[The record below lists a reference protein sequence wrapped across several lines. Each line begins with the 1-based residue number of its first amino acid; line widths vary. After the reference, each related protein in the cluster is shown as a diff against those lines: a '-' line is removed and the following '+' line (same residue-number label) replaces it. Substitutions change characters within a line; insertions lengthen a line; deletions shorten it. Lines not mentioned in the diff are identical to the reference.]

1 MKIAIHGRNFN
12 ESARPFIESMF
23 DELARREIDV
33 QLSKSF
39 RNFLDQNNISHH
51 STLVYENPEQLYDA
65 RLVVSMGGD
74 GTLLE
79 TISHVGNREIPTI
92 GINVGRLGFLATV
105 SPERISDMISA
116 LDNGQFRIDERTL
129 VEIESNIDLFDG
141 LNFGLNDF
149 TITKTDTSSMITVHT
164 YLNEEFLNSYWA
176 DGLIISTPTGS
187 TGYSLSCG
195 GPVLVPHS
203 QNFIVTPISPHNLN
217 VRPLVVEDTAVIKL
231 EVKSRSNN
239 FLVSYSLIFLYRVR
253 SEIPSSL
260 AAIFLLPLYFSRAF
274 FIISISLSESES
286 DSSIISSVSCISFRA
301 W

>member
-23 DELARREIDV
+23 KELARREIDV
-33 QLSKSF
+33 QLSREF
-39 RNFLDQNNISHH
+39 RIFLDQQGVEHK
-51 STLVYENPEQLYDA
+51 STSVYEKPVDLFDA

-79 TISHVGNREIPTI
+79 TISHVGARQIPAI

-105 SPERISDMISA
+105 SPERISDMITA

-129 VEIESNIDLFDG
+129 VAIDNVDLFDG

-164 YLNEEFLNSYWA
+164 YLNDEFLNSYWA

-217 VRPLVVEDTAVIKL
+217 VRPLVVEDTAVLRL

-239 FLVSYSLIFLYRVR
+239 FLVSLDARSRVVDENTQLTIR
-253 SEIPSSL
+253 K
-260 AAIFLLPLYFSRAF
+260 AH
-274 FIISISLSESES
+274 
-286 DSSIISSVSCISFRA
+286 FRA
-301 W
+301 RLIKMLDDSFLNTLRSKLSWGLDMRN

>member
-1 MKIAIHGRNFN
+1 M
-12 ESARPFIESMF
+12 
-23 DELARREIDV
+23 
-33 QLSKSF
+33 
-39 RNFLDQNNISHH
+39 
-51 STLVYENPEQLYDA
+51 VYDNPEELHDA

-79 TISHVGNREIPTI
+79 TISHVGSRQIPAV

-105 SPERISDMISA
+105 SPERISDMITA

-129 VEIESNIDLFDG
+129 VKIDNIDLFDG

-164 YLNEEFLNSYWA
+164 YLNDEFLNSYWA

-203 QNFIVTPISPHNLN
+203 QNFIITPISPHNLN
-217 VRPLVVEDTAVIKL
+217 VRPLVVEDTAVIRL

-239 FLVSYSLIFLYRVR
+239 FLVSLDARSRVVDENTQLTIR
-253 SEIPSSL
+253 K
-260 AAIFLLPLYFSRAF
+260 AT
-274 FIISISLSESES
+274 
-286 DSSIISSVSCISFRA
+286 FRA
-301 W
+301 RLIKMYDDSFLNTLRSKLSWGLDMRN

>member
-23 DELARREIDV
+23 NELARREVDV
-33 QLSKSF
+33 QLSLAF
-39 RNFLDQNNISHH
+39 RTFLDQQGIQHQT
-51 STLVYENPEQLYDA
+51 TLVYEKPEELYDA

-79 TISHVGNREIPTI
+79 TISHVGAREIPAI
-92 GINVGRLGFLATV
+92 GVNVGRLGFLATV
-105 SPERISDMISA
+105 SPERISDMITA

-129 VEIESNIDLFDG
+129 VALDADLFDG

-164 YLNEEFLNSYWA
+164 YLNDEFLNSYWA

-217 VRPLVVEDTAVIKL
+217 VRPLVLEDTAVLRL

-239 FLVSYSLIFLYRVR
+239 FL
-253 SEIPSSL
+253 
-260 AAIFLLPLYFSRAF
+260 
-274 FIISISLSESES
+274 ISLDARSRVVDENTLLT
-286 DSSIISSVSCISFRA
+286 IRKAHFRA
-301 W
+301 RLIKMLDDSFLNTLRSKLSWGLDMRN

>member
-23 DELARREIDV
+23 NELARREVDV
-33 QLSKSF
+33 QLSHAF
-39 RNFLDQNNISHH
+39 RTFLDQQGIQHQT
-51 STLVYENPEQLYDA
+51 TLVYEKPEELYDA

-79 TISHVGNREIPTI
+79 TISHVGAREIPAI
-92 GINVGRLGFLATV
+92 GVNVGRLGFLATV
-105 SPERISDMISA
+105 SPERISDMITA

-129 VEIESNIDLFDG
+129 VALDADLFDG

-164 YLNEEFLNSYWA
+164 YLNDEFLNSYWA

-217 VRPLVVEDTAVIKL
+217 VRPLVLEDTAVLRL

-239 FLVSYSLIFLYRVR
+239 FL
-253 SEIPSSL
+253 
-260 AAIFLLPLYFSRAF
+260 
-274 FIISISLSESES
+274 ISLDARSRVVDENTLLT
-286 DSSIISSVSCISFRA
+286 IRKAHFRA
-301 W
+301 RLIKMLDDSFLNTLRSKLSWGLDMRN

>member
-12 ESARPFIESMF
+12 ESARPFIENMF
-23 DELARREIDV
+23 NELSRRKVEV
-33 QLSKSF
+33 QLSKPF
-39 RNFLDQNNISHH
+39 RTFLDQNGITHYSE
-51 STLVYENPEQLYDA
+51 LVYEKPDEVFDA
-65 RLVVSMGGD
+65 RLIVSMGGD

-79 TISHVGNREIPTI
+79 TISHVGRRQIPAI

-105 SPERISDMISA
+105 PPERITDMIQA
-116 LDNGQFRIDERTL
+116 LESSQYRIDERTL

-141 LNFGLNDF
+141 QNFGLNDF

-164 YLNEEFLNSYWA
+164 YLNDEFLNSYWA

-203 QNFIVTPISPHNLN
+203 QNFIITPISPHNLN
-217 VRPLVVEDTAVIKL
+217 VRPLVVEDNAVIRL

-239 FLVSYSLIFLYRVR
+239 FLVSLDARSRVVDENTLLTVRKAGFIARLIKMRDDSFLNTLRNK
-253 SEIPSSL
+253 
-260 AAIFLLPLYFSRAF
+260 
-274 FIISISLSESES
+274 LSWGL
-286 DSSIISSVSCISFRA
+286 DMRN
-301 W
+301 

>member
-23 DELARREIDV
+23 NELQRRQIEV
-33 QLSKSF
+33 QLSKTF
-39 RNFLDQNNISHH
+39 RAFLDQNHITHH
-51 STLVYENPEQLYDA
+51 TNLVYEKPEELYDA

-79 TISHVGNREIPTI
+79 TISHVGSRQIPTI

-105 SPERISDMISA
+105 SPDRISDMISA
-116 LDNGQFRIDERTL
+116 LDTGQFRIDERTL
-129 VEIESNIDLFDG
+129 VQVESNTDLFDG

-217 VRPLVVEDTAVIKL
+217 VRPLVVEDTAVIRL

-239 FLVSYSLIFLYRVR
+239 FL
-253 SEIPSSL
+253 
-260 AAIFLLPLYFSRAF
+260 
-274 FIISISLSESES
+274 ISLDARSRVVDEQTQLTIRKA
-286 DSSIISSVSCISFRA
+286 DFRA
-301 W
+301 RLIKMLDDSFLNTLRSKLSWGLDMRN